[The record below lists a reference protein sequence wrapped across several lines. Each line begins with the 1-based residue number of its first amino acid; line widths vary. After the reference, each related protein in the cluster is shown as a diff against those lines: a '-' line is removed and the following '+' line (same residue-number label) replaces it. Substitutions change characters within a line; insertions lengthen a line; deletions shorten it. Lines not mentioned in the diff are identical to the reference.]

1 MSSETIE
8 LQEVMQG
15 YFPWHKAR
23 VTFIAAFIV
32 SLIKLTS
39 VNFTKL
45 ANALNG
51 NVKQKSNYR
60 RIQRFF
66 AHFDLSYDCLTG
78 LILHLL
84 PVKSD
89 FTVSIDRT
97 NWKLGKFNINILTAG
112 IIYQGVAFPIRW
124 MLLSKRGN
132 SNTRERIH
140 LMQQVL
146 QRIRKSQI
154 RVVVADREFIGQEW
168 FAWLD
173 TQNIP
178 FAIRI
183 KENAIVKSDNKEI
196 PLKKLFQ
203 RRIPA
208 NTPANHLTQTPSRLW
223 AFSLFVCDTIEG

>member
-89 FTVSIDRT
+89 FTLSIDRT
-97 NWKLGKFNINILTAG
+97 
-112 IIYQGVAFPIRW
+112 
-124 MLLSKRGN
+124 KRCTTGR
-132 SNTRERIH
+132 SPD
-140 LMQQVL
+140 Q
-146 QRIRKSQI
+146 
-154 RVVVADREFIGQEW
+154 FIGSW
-168 FAWLD
+168 VNSTSTF
-173 TQNIP
+173 
-178 FAIRI
+178 
-183 KENAIVKSDNKEI
+183 
-196 PLKKLFQ
+196 
-203 RRIPA
+203 
-208 NTPANHLTQTPSRLW
+208 
-223 AFSLFVCDTIEG
+223 